1 MNRLILGAGKIG
13 RNLVAGLQERTGF
26 TEPIRNDLSVKGNNL
41 ENTRTPLIRLGKRV
55 RELRIRR
62 LGVRIPSRARV
73 KPLVPFTPRAFLF
86 YG

>member
-1 MNRLILGAGKIG
+1 MGAGKIG

-26 TEPIRNDLSVKGNNL
+26 TEPIGNDLSVKGNNL

-62 LGVRIPSRARV
+62 LGVRIPSRA
-73 KPLVPFTPRAFLF
+73 PFRAQIAVLHAVISSVL
-86 YG
+86 